1 MVEPEKNLNV
11 KPGITGFFILD
22 LMLIYFSGMG
32 FWSVFF
38 WGISDGKSILS
49 KDIIE
54 NSNYLMLPVVAG
66 WCLVYL
72 IHKAFWVGT
81 ARNRKDKN

>member
-11 KPGITGFFILD
+11 KPGLTGFFILD
-22 LMLIYFSGMG
+22 LMLVYFSGMG

-38 WGISDGKSILS
+38 WVISDGKSILS

-66 WCLVYL
+66 WSLVNL

-81 ARNRKDKN
+81 VRNRKDKN